1 MSLTWPTSDSLED
14 EWKRRGKAIEA
25 GIRYCGFLEGS
36 PLRGRP
42 QNDFLSTRPRLSDV
56 QQTPLKKNK
65 RTNVELA
72 AYHDDLENENKLWN
86 SWEIR

>member
-56 QQTPLKKNK
+56 QQTPLKKKIKEQTLNWRPIMMIWK
-65 RTNVELA
+65 MKINCGILGR
-72 AYHDDLENENKLWN
+72 
-86 SWEIR
+86 